1 MLNTTKSIVRIAAH
15 AIGRVIPQP
24 VLARV
29 EQFAATHQ
37 GKGVG
42 IGRCD
47 LEVAHCAALLG
58 RVPRTIIDVG
68 GNQGDYSAAL
78 RLRFPQSIIHVFEPE
93 PFCIEK
99 LKQRFGSDP
108 NFAIHEYALSS
119 TNESRP
125 LWTVSRGSGL
135 ASLTRRNLNHVG
147 MVMNEALCVE
157 CRRLNDVASA
167 TPISSVDWMKID
179 VEGTEM
185 DVLKGGS
192 DVVEMASLIQFEFG
206 GCNIDTRS
214 FFRDYWDFFTARGFA
229 LYRLSPRGPVRVP
242 RYDETLEHFRT
253 TNYVALRKVDC

>member
-1 MLNTTKSIVRIAAH
+1 
-15 AIGRVIPQP
+15 
-24 VLARV
+24 
-29 EQFAATHQ
+29 
-37 GKGVG
+37 
-42 IGRCD
+42 
-47 LEVAHCAALLG
+47 
-58 RVPRTIIDVG
+58 
-68 GNQGDYSAAL
+68 
-78 RLRFPQSIIHVFEPE
+78 
-93 PFCIEK
+93 
-99 LKQRFGSDP
+99 
-108 NFAIHEYALSS
+108 
-119 TNESRP
+119 
-125 LWTVSRGSGL
+125 
-135 ASLTRRNLNHVG
+135 

-242 RYDETLEHFRT
+242 DNE
-253 TNYVALRKVDC
+253 LRRIAEGGLLIRSIAERITIVESKPAAVSSIADAPIP